1 MFISAVPVIV
11 IVSPDASPKIVL
23 PLTVKSCTSAIVTFL
38 LPITTSIVAPL
49 GGVFP
54 EPNVNV
60 VPLTLYLSF
69 A

>member
-1 MFISAVPVIV
+1 MLSTLTPPSAVNESTLAV
-11 IVSPDASPKIVL
+11 
-23 PLTVKSCTSAIVTFL
+23 VTDR
-38 LPITTSIVAPL
+38 LPITTSIVAPF